1 MQNSS
6 WVLHFFCRYDSIPIR
21 AKTRKTNT
29 PEFLIQMYIH
39 TDPLLELEKRHS
51 RPGIFSSLG
60 KTFKFLVMY
69 FALSGVIFS
78 TLLGVLNYSAYS
90 SRIMNWVNP
99 AALIAARDE
108 VANIL
113 SSSSVEAHASDSF
126 NVETKED
133 LQTVTEKILTSDPE
147 IIYSR
152 NYEPR

>member
-1 MQNSS
+1 MIAFLYEQR
-6 WVLHFFCRYDSIPIR
+6 L
-21 AKTRKTNT
+21 KKTNT

-39 TDPLLELEKRHS
+39 TDPLLELEKKHS
-51 RPGIFSSLG
+51 HPGIFSSLG